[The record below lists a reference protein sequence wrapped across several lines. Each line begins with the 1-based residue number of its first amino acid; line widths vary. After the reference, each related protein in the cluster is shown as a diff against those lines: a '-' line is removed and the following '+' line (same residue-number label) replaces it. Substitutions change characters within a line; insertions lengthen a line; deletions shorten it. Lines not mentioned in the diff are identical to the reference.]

1 MVNQYG
7 QTDIVQ
13 ALLKQGTSPSPYKT
27 GLGQAARLGGVALA
41 EWGKRKKADESRSAL
56 AAALAGMNGG
66 ALTGE
71 GPTTDAAGR
80 APIGDPQL
88 MARLLSDPNT
98 AQVGQALLGR
108 ALQPAPERK
117 VIKGADGYSYYQD
130 TQDRVLPG
138 VTAPQKQPS
147 PTAAMQEYAAAKDQ
161 GYGGSFLQ
169 YQTDLKRAGRS
180 NTTVNNNLDLSKGQE
195 KADTAAAT
203 EYNQFILQ
211 GGAADMQ
218 KNIEQLE
225 EVATKLEAS
234 DDLTGTL
241 IGAQPMWMREAINPE
256 SVDTQQAVEEVVQRN
271 LRLVLGAQ
279 FTAEEGNRLIA
290 RAYNPSLD
298 ESVNA
303 KRIRRLLGAIKKAYS
318 AKLAAAQFFEKNGT
332 LKGYE
337 GVKSFTMHDIERDAL
352 LDAEP
357 ETGAEPAAAGNWF
370 DAPDSVLST
379 PPAEVRQFIRDTDVE
394 TLNALPEDVRDA
406 MMKRLGRQ

>member
-7 QTDIVQ
+7 QTDLVQ
-13 ALLKQGTSPSPYKT
+13 ALLAQGTSPSPYKT
-27 GLGQAARLGGVALA
+27 PLGQAGRLGGIALA
-41 EWGKRKKADESRSAL
+41 QMGQRKGAEMRQSAL
-56 AAALAGMNGG
+56 ADALAGMNGG

-71 GPTTDAAGR
+71 GPTTGAAGR

-88 MARLLSDPNT
+88 MARLLSDPQT
-98 AQVGQALLGR
+98 AQVGQALLGQ
-108 ALQPAPERK
+108 AMKPAPERK
-117 VIKGADGYSYYQD
+117 VIKGADGYNYYMNGE
-130 TQDRVLPG
+130 RVLPN
-138 VTAPQKQPS
+138 AQKPPS
-147 PTAAMQEYAAAKDQ
+147 QTAAMQEYALAKEQ
-161 GYGGSFLQ
+161 GYDGSFQQ
-169 YQTDLKRAGRS
+169 YQSDLKRAGAS

-225 EVATKLEAS
+225 EVATKLETS

-298 ESVNA
+298 EAVNA

-337 GVKSFTMHDIERDAL
+337 GVKSFTMNDIERDAR

-370 DAPDSVLST
+370 DAPDSVLNT
-379 PPAEVRQFIRDTDVE
+379 PPAEIRQFIRDTDVE
-394 TLNALPEDVRDA
+394 ALNALPEEVRDA